1 MGEFFRRLFASDFMP
16 HGTCY
21 FWNPA
26 VLWLNVVS
34 DGLITA
40 AYYAIPVL
48 LLIFFRKRKD
58 ISFRWIFVA
67 FAIFIVACGTTHL
80 MGIWTVWHG
89 TYRLDGAIKAITAA
103 ASILTTALLV
113 PVLPALVKLP
123 TPDAFRVANRK
134 LQDEIEHGRETA
146 RLLER
151 QASLLELAHD
161 AIIVRR
167 LDGTILF
174 WNCGAELM
182 YGWTRSE
189 AEGKRTHG
197 LLKSVFPQPLEE
209 IDQQLTS
216 HGRWEGEILHT
227 RRDGTVVAASSRLAL
242 REGDQP
248 GEVEVM
254 EINRDITERQ
264 RIKQQLREANEQL
277 ERRVA
282 ERTTTLSEMAASLE
296 RTNEE
301 LQQQME
307 LSRKLEDQLLQSQK
321 MEAIGR
327 LAGGV
332 AHDFNNVLTVILGY
346 NGMVMEDLRNQPRL
360 LERAEEVQHAA
371 ERAASLTKQLLAF
384 SRRQILQPAI
394 LDLNEVVR
402 NMEKLLRHVIGED
415 IDFATRL
422 DPALAPVRADP
433 THLDQVIM
441 NLVIN
446 SRDAMPDGGKLTV
459 ETANVAL
466 DESYAQ
472 SHSGI
477 VPGHYVQMAVS
488 DTGHGMS
495 QETQR
500 KIFEPFFTTKE
511 VGKGTGLGLSIVYGI
526 VKQNGGDIWVYSQV
540 GKGTTFKVYLPAVS
554 DRYAT
559 KTAIVPRVS
568 PHGRAEMILLVED
581 DAKVRQLVEGVLR
594 EHGFQVVVCENVSQA
609 IALCK
614 ERAMPIDLL
623 LTDVVMPDMSGPE
636 LAEELGKLR
645 PGLKVVY
652 MSGYA
657 DNAVV
662 RHGVIKP
669 GAEFVEK
676 PFIAETLTEKL
687 REVLAG

>member
-1 MGEFFRRLFASDFMP
+1 MGEFFRRLFTSDFMP

-21 FWNPA
+21 FWNPE

-34 DGLITA
+34 DGLIAA

-58 ISFRWIFVA
+58 ISFRWIFIA
-67 FAIFIVACGTTHL
+67 FAIFILACGTTHL

-89 TYRLDGAIKAITAA
+89 AYRLDGLIKAITAA
-103 ASILTTALLV
+103 ASIVTTAMLV
-113 PVLPALVKLP
+113 PVLPALVNLP
-123 TPDAFRVANRK
+123 SPDAFRKANQK
-134 LQDEIEHGRETA
+134 LREEIDHGFATS
-146 RLLER
+146 RLLAR
-151 QASLLELAHD
+151 QASLLDLAHD
-161 AIIVRR
+161 AIIVRE

-174 WNCGAELM
+174 WNSGAESM
-182 YGWTRSE
+182 YGWTKSE
-189 AEGKRTHG
+189 AAGERSHE
-197 LLKSVFPQPLEE
+197 LLKTVAPQHLDD
-209 IDQQLTS
+209 IHAHLS
-216 HGRWEGEILHT
+216 AHRRWEGEILHT
-227 RRDGTVVAASSRLAL
+227 RRDGTVVVASSRWVL
-242 REGDQP
+242 REGERP
-248 GEVEVM
+248 GELEVM

-264 RIKQQLREANEQL
+264 RVKQQLREANEEL
-277 ERRVA
+277 EKRVA
-282 ERTTTLSEMAASLE
+282 ERTTTLQRTAESLE
-296 RTNEE
+296 RTNGE

-346 NGMVMEDLRNQPRL
+346 NGMVMDELGDQPRL
-360 LERAEEVQHAA
+360 LEKAAEVQRAA
-371 ERAASLTKQLLAF
+371 ERAAGLTKQLLAF
-384 SRRQILQPAI
+384 SRRQILQPSL
-394 LDLNEVVR
+394 LDLNEVVN

-422 DPALAPVRADP
+422 DPALCPVRADA
-433 THLDQVIM
+433 THLDQVVM

-446 SRDAMPDGGKLTV
+446 ARDAMPNGGKLTI
-459 ETANVAL
+459 ETANVVL
-466 DESYAQ
+466 DEAYAQ
-472 SHSGI
+472 SHAGI
-477 VPGHYVQMAVS
+477 VPGHYVHIAVS

-495 QETQR
+495 EDTQR

-526 VKQNGGDIWVYSQV
+526 VKQNGGDIWVYSQE
-540 GKGTTFKVYLPAVS
+540 GKGTTFKIHLPAVT
-554 DRYAT
+554 DQHAT
-559 KTAIVPRVS
+559 KLPVS
-568 PHGRAEMILLVED
+568 SRGPTLAQAEVVLLVED
-581 DAKVRQLVEGVLR
+581 DANVRKLVEGVLR
-594 EHGFQVVVCENVSQA
+594 EHGFQVVASENVVEA

-614 ERAMPIDLL
+614 ERDAAIDLL

-636 LAEELGKLR
+636 LAEELAKLR

-662 RHGVIKP
+662 RHGVLKP
-669 GAEFVEK
+669 GAAFIEK
-676 PFIAETLTEKL
+676 PFVAETLTEKL